1 MRWTL
6 VFLAFAAGSVF
17 AQPNGILLIARP
29 GMPDPNFSETV
40 VLVTWTEDSSTVG
53 VILNRP
59 SVRELVDIAPDWP
72 GAADFKQPIYSGGP
86 VMRQVLVAVFESQN
100 EPKARAFRVLPHV
113 YISMHPGNLEP
124 LLAQAPTRMRLYA
137 GFSGWAPRQL
147 EAEVDRGTW
156 YMVRANEDVIFRK
169 DTAGMWRELVEK
181 AKGSRTSRGSPARVA
196 AR

>member
-86 VMRQVLVAVFESQN
+86 VMRQVLVDY
-100 EPKARAFRVLPHV
+100 ARARAAQKRGPGLQVQFQESLAEAAPV
-113 YISMHPGNLEP
+113 GNLLELDQALERLSAEDP
-124 LLAQAPTRMRLYA
+124 RLVVLIEMRFFAGMTAEETAQVRSESVNVVRHDLRYAQARLRRLL
-137 GFSGWAPRQL
+137 G
-147 EAEVDRGTW
+147 
-156 YMVRANEDVIFRK
+156 
-169 DTAGMWRELVEK
+169 
-181 AKGSRTSRGSPARVA
+181 GSATSP
-196 AR
+196 